1 MLKKIYHKFQ
11 SNDLIKTGSYYSL
24 SSTINSISKMFVGI
38 VIMKW
43 LNPYELGLW
52 NAVSIF
58 LAYIPFFQLG
68 IQNGLSI
75 ELPILMGNNDKDY
88 KKYISSARWYSYFVS
103 TLFIVIG
110 FLITLGSF
118 FFTDNL
124 DLTLGIGT
132 ICVIAAST
140 SLTLHLISTF
150 RTSKSFDKLTK
161 IYIIESVLTL
171 LSAYFVYKYH
181 YYGILLFNI
190 IVVVQHTILLF
201 VFSPYKD
208 IKPDFSK
215 DFLQKLF
222 KRGMI
227 IMSFY
232 QLRVLAQS
240 FPKWIILSIGGVL
253 QLGLFSP
260 AMALKGMMNLLPSQ
274 INQFLQPQM
283 GFKYGKEGKA
293 ALLWPY
299 MRKMILFYPL
309 ISIPFS
315 IVVIIFMPYIIE
327 TFFPKFAASVFSI
340 QIMSVAFIFSSY
352 ATTHNILYT
361 LKAYKEAYVFLFF
374 ELLGYAVFPILC
386 YLVFD
391 VDLLS
396 TISIGILINYIFL
409 YFFNYFLL
417 KKVLFLEKYN
427 TKITTK

>member
-1 MLKKIYHKFQ
+1 MVKDIYNKFK
-11 SNDLIKTGSYYSL
+11 SNDLIRTGSYYSL
-24 SSTINSISKMFVGI
+24 SSTINSFSKMFVGI
-38 VIMKW
+38 VIMRW
-43 LNPYELGLW
+43 LNPYELGMW

-75 ELPILMGNNDKDY
+75 ELPILMGNNNTDY
-88 KKYISSARWYSYFVS
+88 KKYISSARWYSYFMS
-103 TLFIVIG
+103 IS
-110 FLITLGSF
+110 FLVLGAIITIGSF
-118 FFTDNL
+118 FLSHSL

-161 IYIIESVLTL
+161 IYFIESVITL
-171 LSAYFVYKYH
+171 LSAYLVYRYH
-181 YYGILLFNI
+181 YYGILMFNI
-190 IVVVQHTILLF
+190 LVVVQHTFLLYLY
-201 VFSPYKD
+201 SPYKD

-215 DFLQKLF
+215 EFLQKLL
-222 KRGMI
+222 KRGLV

-240 FPKWIILSIGGVL
+240 FPKWIILALGGVL

-293 ALLWPY
+293 SLLWPY
-299 MRKMILFYPL
+299 IKKMILFYPL
-309 ISIPFS
+309 ISVPFS
-315 IVVIIFMPYIIE
+315 FFIIAFMPYIIQ
-327 TFFPKFAASVFSI
+327 TFFPKFAASIPSI

-361 LKAYKEAYVFLFF
+361 LKANKEAYLFLFF
-374 ELLGYAVFPILC
+374 ELIGYALFPILC
-386 YLVFD
+386 YLLFD
-391 VDLLS
+391 LDLLNC
-396 TISIGILINYIFL
+396 ISIGILINYIFL
-409 YFFNYFLL
+409 YIYNYFLL
-417 KKVLFLEKYN
+417 KKVLFLAKYN
-427 TKITTK
+427 TNITP